1 VAQAGGLPRAVGPFG
16 REEKVRGL
24 FLRRFAIL
32 IPTIL
37 GAITLVFFFL
47 HMIPGDPV
55 EVMLGETA
63 QQADKERLREELGL
77 NLPLYV
83 QYGHFLTRI
92 ARGDLGES
100 YFYRRPV
107 AQVIA
112 ERIPATVELALVAF
126 VVASLIAIPLGIIA
140 ALREGTTVDN
150 LSVLFSLVGVS
161 MPNFWLGPLL
171 IILFSLTLGWFPV
184 SGRTGV
190 ASLVLPAVTLGIAL
204 AALLSRMTRAS
215 LLERLGEDYLTV
227 ARAKGLPEWKVILKH
242 ALRNALIPVITVMGL
257 QIGVLLS
264 GAIITEN
271 VFAWPGIG
279 TLLINAI
286 EARDYPIVQGC
297 VLLISLSY
305 VIVNLVTDLV
315 YSLADPRIRLR
326 G

>member
-1 VAQAGGLPRAVGPFG
+1 M
-16 REEKVRGL
+16 RGFL
-24 FLRRFAIL
+24 LRRVAIL
-32 IPTIL
+32 IPTVI
-37 GAITLVFFFL
+37 GAVTLVFFFL

-63 QQADKERLREELGL
+63 QQADKERLRAELGL

-83 QYGHFLTRI
+83 QY
-92 ARGDLGES
+92 ARFMAGIMQGDLGDS

-107 AQVIA
+107 ARVIA
-112 ERIPATVELALVAF
+112 ERTPATVELALAAFLVAG
-126 VVASLIAIPLGIIA
+126 LIAIPLGIVA
-140 ALREGTTVDN
+140 ALREGTAVDN
-150 LSVLFSLVGVS
+150 ASVLFSLVGVS
-161 MPNFWLGPLL
+161 MPNFLLGPLL
-171 IILFSLTLGWFPV
+171 IILFSIALGWFPV
-184 SGRTGV
+184 SGRGGIL
-190 ASLVLPAVTLGIAL
+190 SLILPAVTLGTAL
-204 AALLSRMTRAS
+204 AAILSRMTRAS

-271 VFAWPGIG
+271 VFSWPGIG

-286 EARDYPIVQGC
+286 EARDYPLVQGC
-297 VLLISLSY
+297 VLFITLSY
-305 VIVNLVTDLV
+305 VVVNLLTDLF
-315 YSLADPRIRLR
+315 YGWADPRIRLR

>member
-1 VAQAGGLPRAVGPFG
+1 M
-16 REEKVRGL
+16 RG
-24 FLRRFAIL
+24 FFWRRLVIV
-32 IPTIL
+32 IPTIV
-37 GAITLVFFFL
+37 GAVTLVFFFL
-47 HMIPGDPV
+47 HLIPGDPV

-83 QYGHFLTRI
+83 QYGRFI
-92 ARGDLGES
+92 AGVAQGDLGDS

-107 AQVIA
+107 TQVIA
-112 ERIPATVELALVAF
+112 DRVPATVELALAAFLVAG
-126 VVASLIAIPLGIIA
+126 LIAIPLGIVA

-150 LSVLFSLVGVS
+150 ISVLFSLLGVS

-171 IILFSLTLGWFPV
+171 IILFSIKLGWFPV
-184 SGRTGV
+184 SGRGDV
-190 ASLVLPAVTLGIAL
+190 GSLVLPAITLGTAL
-204 AALLSRMTRAS
+204 AAVLSRMTRAS

-242 ALRNALIPVITVMGL
+242 ALRNALIPIITIMGL
-257 QIGVLLS
+257 QFGALLS

-271 VFAWPGIG
+271 VFSWPGIG

-286 EARDYPIVQGC
+286 SARDYPLVQGC
-297 VLLISLSY
+297 VLFITLSY
-305 VIVNLVTDLV
+305 VLVNLLTDLL
-315 YSLADPRIRLR
+315 YGWADPRIRLR

>member
-1 VAQAGGLPRAVGPFG
+1 
-16 REEKVRGL
+16 VRGF
-24 FLRRFAIL
+24 FLRRVAL
-32 IPTIL
+32 VIPTIV
-37 GAITLVFFFL
+37 GAVTLVFFFL
-47 HMIPGDPV
+47 HLIPGDPV

-83 QYGHFLTRI
+83 QYGRFI
-92 ARGDLGES
+92 VGVAQGDLGES

-112 ERIPATVELALVAF
+112 GRVPATVELALAAFLVAG
-126 VVASLIAIPLGIIA
+126 VIAIPLGIVA
-140 ALREGTTVDN
+140 ALREGTVVDN
-150 LSVLFSLVGVS
+150 ASVLFSLVGVS

-171 IILFSLTLGWFPV
+171 IILFSIQLGWFPV
-184 SGRTGV
+184 SGRGGV
-190 ASLVLPAVTLGIAL
+190 GSLVLPAVTLGTAL
-204 AALLSRMTRAS
+204 AAVLSRMTRAS

-242 ALRNALIPVITVMGL
+242 ALRNALIPIITVMGL
-257 QIGVLLS
+257 QFGALLS

-271 VFAWPGIG
+271 VFSWPGIG

-286 EARDYPIVQGC
+286 AARDYPLVQGC
-297 VLLISLSY
+297 VLFITLSY
-305 VIVNLVTDLV
+305 VFVNLVTDLLYGWV
-315 YSLADPRIRLR
+315 DPRIRVR

>member
-1 VAQAGGLPRAVGPFG
+1 
-16 REEKVRGL
+16 VRGFL
-24 FLRRFAIL
+24 LRRVAIL
-32 IPTIL
+32 IPTVI
-37 GAITLVFFFL
+37 GAVTLVFFFL

-63 QQADKERLREELGL
+63 QQADKERLRAELGL

-83 QYGHFLTRI
+83 QY
-92 ARGDLGES
+92 ARFMAGIMQGDLGDS

-107 AQVIA
+107 ARVIA
-112 ERIPATVELALVAF
+112 ERTPATVELALAAFLVAG
-126 VVASLIAIPLGIIA
+126 LIAIPLGIVA
-140 ALREGTTVDN
+140 ALREGTAVDN
-150 LSVLFSLVGVS
+150 ASVLFSLVGVS
-161 MPNFWLGPLL
+161 MPNFLLGPLL
-171 IILFSLTLGWFPV
+171 IILFSIALGWFPV
-184 SGRTGV
+184 SGRGGIL
-190 ASLVLPAVTLGIAL
+190 SLILPAVTLGTAL
-204 AALLSRMTRAS
+204 AAILSRMTRAS

-271 VFAWPGIG
+271 VFSWPGIG

-286 EARDYPIVQGC
+286 EARDYPLVQGC
-297 VLLISLSY
+297 VLFITLSY
-305 VIVNLVTDLV
+305 VVVNLLTDLF
-315 YSLADPRIRLR
+315 YGWADPRIRLR

>member
-1 VAQAGGLPRAVGPFG
+1 
-16 REEKVRGL
+16 
-24 FLRRFAIL
+24 
-32 IPTIL
+32 
-37 GAITLVFFFL
+37 
-47 HMIPGDPV
+47 MIPGDPV

-83 QYGHFLTRI
+83 QYGRFM
-92 ARGDLGES
+92 AGVVQGDLGES

-112 ERIPATVELALVAF
+112 DRVPATVELALAAFLVAG
-126 VVASLIAIPLGIIA
+126 LIAIPLGIVA
-140 ALREGTTVDN
+140 ALREGTAVDN
-150 LSVLFSLVGVS
+150 ASVLFSLVGVS

-171 IILFSLTLGWFPV
+171 IILFSIRLGWFPV
-184 SGRTGV
+184 SGRGGV
-190 ASLVLPAVTLGIAL
+190 GSLVLPAITLGTAL
-204 AALLSRMTRAS
+204 AAVLSRMTRAS

-242 ALRNALIPVITVMGL
+242 ALRNALIPIVTVMGL
-257 QIGVLLS
+257 QFGALLS

-271 VFAWPGIG
+271 VFSWPGIG

-286 EARDYPIVQGC
+286 AARDYPLVQGC
-297 VLLISLSY
+297 VLFITLSY
-305 VIVNLVTDLV
+305 VFVNLVTDLLYGWV
-315 YSLADPRIRLR
+315 DPRIRVR

>member
-1 VAQAGGLPRAVGPFG
+1 M
-16 REEKVRGL
+16 RGF
-24 FLRRFAIL
+24 FLRRLAIL
-32 IPTIL
+32 IPTVL

-77 NLPLYV
+77 NLPLHV
-83 QYGHFLTRI
+83 QYGNFLIKI
-92 ARGDLGES
+92 AHGDLGES
-100 YFYRRPV
+100 YFYRRPA

-126 VVASLIAIPLGIIA
+126 VVAGLIAIPLGIIA

-150 LSVLFSLVGVS
+150 VSVLFSLVGVS

-171 IILFSLTLGWFPV
+171 IILFSLKLGWFPV
-184 SGRTGV
+184 SGRTGL

-271 VFAWPGIG
+271 VFAWPGVG

-286 EARDYPIVQGC
+286 EARDYPMVQGC

-305 VIVNLVTDLV
+305 VVVNLVTDLA
-315 YSLADPRIRLR
+315 YALADPRIRLR

>member
-1 VAQAGGLPRAVGPFG
+1 M
-16 REEKVRGL
+16 RGF
-24 FLRRFAIL
+24 FLRRVAL
-32 IPTIL
+32 VIPTIV
-37 GAITLVFFFL
+37 GAVTLVFFFL

-63 QQADKERLREELGL
+63 QQADKEKLREELGL

-83 QYGHFLTRI
+83 QYGRFM
-92 ARGDLGES
+92 AGVAQGDLGES

-112 ERIPATVELALVAF
+112 GRVPATVELALAAFLVAG
-126 VVASLIAIPLGIIA
+126 VIAIPLGIVA
-140 ALREGTTVDN
+140 ALREGTAVDN
-150 LSVLFSLVGVS
+150 ASVLFSLVGVS

-171 IILFSLTLGWFPV
+171 IILFSIQLGWFPV
-184 SGRTGV
+184 SGRGGV
-190 ASLVLPAVTLGIAL
+190 GSLVLPAITLGTAL
-204 AALLSRMTRAS
+204 AAVLSRMTRAS

-242 ALRNALIPVITVMGL
+242 ALRNALIPIITVMGL
-257 QIGVLLS
+257 QFGALLS

-271 VFAWPGIG
+271 VFSWPGIG

-286 EARDYPIVQGC
+286 AARDYPLVQGC
-297 VLLISLSY
+297 VLFITLSY
-305 VIVNLVTDLV
+305 VFVNLVTDLLYGWV
-315 YSLADPRIRLR
+315 DPRIRLR

>member
-1 VAQAGGLPRAVGPFG
+1 MKGF
-16 REEKVRGL
+16 
-24 FLRRFAIL
+24 FWRRLIIA
-32 IPTIL
+32 IPTIV

-47 HMIPGDPV
+47 HLIPGDPI

-77 NLPLYV
+77 NLPLYE
-83 QYGHFLTRI
+83 QYGRFM
-92 ARGDLGES
+92 AGVAQGDLGDS

-107 AQVIA
+107 TQVIA
-112 ERIPATVELALVAF
+112 ERVPATVELALAAFLVAG
-126 VVASLIAIPLGIIA
+126 LIAIPLGIVA

-150 LSVLFSLVGVS
+150 VSVLFSLLGVS

-171 IILFSLTLGWFPV
+171 IILFSITLGWFPV
-184 SGRTGV
+184 SGRGDV
-190 ASLVLPAVTLGIAL
+190 GSLVLPAITLGTAL
-204 AALLSRMTRAS
+204 AAVLSRMTRAS

-242 ALRNALIPVITVMGL
+242 ALRNALIPIITIMGL
-257 QIGVLLS
+257 QFGALLS

-271 VFAWPGIG
+271 VFSWPGIG

-286 EARDYPIVQGC
+286 SARDYPLVQGC
-297 VLLISLSY
+297 VLFITLSY
-305 VIVNLVTDLV
+305 VLVNLLTDLLYGWV
-315 YSLADPRIRLR
+315 DPRIRLR